1 MAWGWLGDHS
11 TPPGQYNVTALRTA
25 IAAYD
30 ALWEGYFALPARHP
44 GYITNA
50 SLSETRR
57 ARREGDCEFTFLLAF
72 DPTPTVTDLYWEHPN
87 SGQPGMRAS
96 VNQYRNVTG
105 RVY

>member
-11 TPPGQYNVTALRTA
+11 TPPGQYNVTAIRAA

-44 GYITNA
+44 GYVTNA
-50 SLSETRR
+50 SLM
-57 ARREGDCEFTFLLAF
+57 
-72 DPTPTVTDLYWEHPN
+72 TDLYWQHPN

-96 VNQYRNVTG
+96 VDQYRNVTRG
-105 RVY
+105 L